1 MPNTL
6 TPLSFLL
13 LLQPPPPHSSIS
25 LTLWLGEG
33 FLVCEAR
40 EEGLAANSSH
50 GCKECEI
57 PSWRGGR
64 ERGERNGGGRQGCQ
78 RQGMGEEP
86 SYGASR
92 AGVQVPPPLR
102 RLSPRWFPA
111 YPSGPSITVHLNTT
125 LCTQIPA
132 PPPRSSSRPRPPLVL
147 LKAPTLQWA
156 SPTRH
161 PPALLYH
168 LWTPPFL
175 HFSSLLP
182 SLRLTSKISNP
193 GPNPP
198 GTSPPPLPRPPLGGS
213 LRRRRTHRPGS
224 GLDSP
229 CPDPLE
235 LRPQQPRDNPGAG
248 CQPILGGEG
257 EGEGEGEGIRFR
269 PLVAL

>member
-1 MPNTL
+1 M
-6 TPLSFLL
+6 
-13 LLQPPPPHSSIS
+13 
-25 LTLWLGEG
+25 EG
-33 FLVCEAR
+33 W
-40 EEGLAANSSH
+40 EG
-50 GCKECEI
+50 
-57 PSWRGGR
+57 
-64 ERGERNGGGRQGCQ
+64 ERGKEWRRKTRLPKTRHGRGAKLWRFEGGGSGSTAPAQ
-78 RQGMGEEP
+78 
-86 SYGASR
+86 A
-92 AGVQVPPPLR
+92 VPQMVPCLPFR
-102 RLSPRWFPA
+102 PVNHCPGK
-111 YPSGPSITVHLNTT
+111 YHVVH
-125 LCTQIPA
+125 PKPG

-147 LKAPTLQWA
+147 LKAPPLQWA

-257 EGEGEGEGIRFR
+257 EGEEGEGRRFR